1 MHTATPT
8 TSAPPRPPV
17 TCDLRCAV
25 PSTVRC
31 ESVPFTSMRA
41 TKPNTLRSRT
51 VATPPSCTCS
61 AISYWPGGFVCRCA
75 RSNSTL
81 SSAPAP
87 TTRTHAA
94 CDRPSTLSVNAP
106 PRTGRLAPAR
116 TSMHT
121 ADCVWNVSSLISSYS
136 VPPLSLSDTHSA
148 PSRRLLAIVAGS
160 ASTNARSLVH
170 RSHAAHTAGAHAD
183 GADADAVADAHSTS
197 AASTPSTST
206 TLWRAAAFLVAAP
219 FAQRRW
225 RVRCLPSRRHAAVR
239 ASSSAKP
246 TTVTTTPTTVTT
258 VSTSRRDCTP
268 RTAVVCC
275 SC

>member
-25 PSTVRC
+25 PSTVSR
-31 ESVPFTSMRA
+31 ESVPLTSMRA
-41 TKPNTLRSRT
+41 AKPNTSRSRT
-51 VATPPSCTCS
+51 VASPPSRTCS
-61 AISYWPGGFVCRCA
+61 AISNVPGCFVCRCV
-75 RSNSTL
+75 RLNSTL
-81 SSAPAP
+81 SAAPAP

-94 CDRPSTLSVNAP
+94 CPSPTTLSVTAP

-121 ADCVWNVSSLISSYS
+121 ADCAVNGSSLTSSYS
-136 VPPLSLSDTHSA
+136 SASLSSATHSA